1 MPEFS
6 SLDNVLRGGYC
17 IGCGA
22 CTVVP
27 GSPFRIEMNAD
38 GCYEATVNGH
48 GADPVV
54 LEAVSRVCPF
64 SAQARDEDTL
74 SKAHFEEVA
83 TYNPYLGYY
92 RAVYAGYVVEG
103 DFRARGSSGGFGKWI
118 LYELL
123 RRDLV
128 DAVVQV
134 MEHPPNEKNGAL
146 YTFTVMQR
154 PEEVLQGSRS
164 VYYPVE
170 MSQALAYIRANPGRY
185 AITGIPCFMKA
196 VRLLQ
201 EQEPVFAERI
211 RFGIGIICGHLKST
225 RYADMIAWQ
234 LGVSPG
240 ELAAIDFRAK
250 LPGTTAKQK
259 GVVVASRRPEAAVE
273 GPEIAQNLF
282 GTDYNYGFF
291 QYKACDFCDDV
302 VGETADISVGDAWLP
317 EYIPDGRGTSLIIP
331 RNPLLQ
337 ELLETAASEG
347 RVHLEPITV
356 EQAVASQ
363 IGGFRQRREG
373 LAYRLNLADEAG
385 VWRPPKRVKPSAR
398 HISRRRKAIYRMRTS
413 LAEHSHEV
421 FKQAL
426 AADDFE
432 VFRREMGALL
442 DQYRWLYR
450 PTFWQRI
457 RKGIARRW
465 NRWGKG
471 LLKRWG

>member
-1 MPEFS
+1 MRQRDG
-6 SLDNVLRGGYC
+6 LTDTVLQGGYC

-22 CTVVP
+22 CTAVT
-27 GSPFRIEMNAD
+27 GSPFRIRLND
-38 GCYEATVNGH
+38 LGCYEAVPKSASN
-48 GADPVV
+48 DDQ
-54 LEAVSRVCPF
+54 EAATRVCPF
-64 SAQARDEDTL
+64 SSVAATEDDLARDL
-74 SKAHFEEVA
+74 FEPNA
-83 TYNPYLGYY
+83 AYDAQLGYH
-92 RAVYAGYVVEG
+92 RAVYAGYVIEG
-103 DFRARGSSGGFGKWI
+103 DFRARGSSGGFGKWF

-123 RRDLV
+123 RRGLV

-134 MEHPPNEKNGAL
+134 MEHVPDEADGAL
-146 YTFTVMQR
+146 YTFSVFR
-154 PEEVLQGSRS
+154 EPDEVLRGARS

-170 MSQALAYIRANPGRY
+170 MSQALAYIREHPGRY
-185 AITGIPCFMKA
+185 AVTGIPCFMKA

-201 EQEPVFAERI
+201 REEPLFEERI
-211 RFGIGIICGHLKST
+211 RFGIGIICGHLKSA
-225 RYADMIAWQ
+225 RYADMIGWQ
-234 LGVSPG
+234 LGIPPG
-240 ELAAIDFRAK
+240 ELGRIDFRAK

-259 GVVVASRRPEAAVE
+259 GIVVGSRRENLPDPEPQIV
-273 GPEIAQNLF
+273 QNLF
-282 GTDYNYGFF
+282 GTDYNHGFF

-331 RNPLLQ
+331 RNPLLH
-337 ELLETAASEG
+337 EMLETAASEG
-347 RVHLEPITV
+347 RVHLDQITV

-373 LAYRLNLADEAG
+373 LAYRLKLADEAG
-385 VWRPPKRVKPSAR
+385 VWRPPKRVKPSER

-413 LAEHSHEV
+413 LAKRSHEV

-432 VFRREMGALL
+432 VFRGEMGALL
-442 DQYRWLYR
+442 DQYRQLYR

-465 NRWGKG
+465 
-471 LLKRWG
+471 KRRSGQKKHSA